1 MNARVWTF
9 GALAA
14 IGLLA
19 APQLRAAE
27 QPAAEPVTGKAQGPY
42 VVVVGVG
49 EFKDKAISPRATAD
63 ADARAFHA
71 LLTDKKY
78 LGVSADRA
86 KLFTSANGTR
96 EAVVKAVEAAAT
108 ATGGDDTVIIA
119 FFGRGSSTGDKPCFF
134 TSDSTVKERAKTALL
149 MSDLEPAFKK
159 FKSQNVLMMMDVQYK
174 GGIDA
179 GTEKI
184 VEPSWLEVM
193 KLVFGDEKDENM
205 LPPNRVL
212 VLGNPPFQDT
222 LTKGDHGLFYSVL
235 ADALGGKADQ
245 APYNEGY
252 EPDGIVTTRELLKYL
267 EKEIPNAARAV
278 GKTDKEKELE
288 PVFVGRGASKFW
300 VTRNPAE
307 TDTIKK
313 RIGAVEALAKGSK
326 LTPDLL
332 KEGVDLLFRMPKLK
346 WSQALRKEYQKLADG
361 GATVADLESS
371 RKKLLED
378 LKLPAEDAAE
388 FAKKVQPAIYKL
400 SAEYIKPMTR
410 GELTALAVKGLFT
423 EADEPIPAD
432 IADAVKT
439 PEKITDERGKELL
452 TEARLRLGKR
462 EDLDGAK
469 GPDVTVRALIGA
481 LHDPYAGYFTK
492 EEWLRTQGQLFGR
505 FPGVG
510 IIIRREAVRDG
521 LLVVTPIK
529 GSPAFRAGIHAG
541 DLITEIRLEVDKEG
555 KPLAADAKKVHST
568 KGLKT
573 DDAVNLITG
582 APDTPVSLVIERE
595 GEKEPKVVRITRNY
609 VMVETVHGVKRDEKN
624 DWGYYIDAD
633 SKIGYLHLSQFITVS
648 NDLGT
653 PADIRRALASMKR
666 TGLNGLVIDVRNN
679 PGGSLKAVIDICEMF
694 VGKEAIVTTKER
706 GGAGATFTYN
716 GRSAGDKSFP
726 IVVLINGNSASASE
740 ILAACLQD
748 HSRATIMGER
758 TYGKGSV
765 QHVEEYDVTGGRIK
779 YTVARYYPPSGRNI
793 DKVAMEQSTELKAK
807 DEWGVKPDAGF
818 ELKMTREE
826 LADWFEYSR
835 DLEVIPVPGKKAPT
849 VDPAKDKQLAKALE
863 HLRGLAGKK

>member
-1 MNARVWTF
+1 MNARVWIL
-9 GALAA
+9 GAIAA
-14 IGLLA
+14 VGLLA
-19 APQLRAAE
+19 GPQLGSAA
-27 QPAAEPVTGKAQGPY
+27 QPAAENGKSQGPY
-42 VVVVGVG
+42 LVAVGVG
-49 EFKDKAISPRATAD
+49 EFTDKAISPRPTAD
-63 ADARAFHA
+63 ADAKALHA
-71 LLTDKKY
+71 LLTDKRY

-86 KLFTSANGTR
+86 KLLTSAGATR
-96 EAVVKAVEAAAT
+96 EAVVKAVEAAVAS
-108 ATGGDDTVIIA
+108 TGGDDTVILA

-134 TSDSTVKERAKTALL
+134 THDSTVKERAKTALL

-159 FKSQNVLMMMDVQYK
+159 LKGQNLLMMMDVQYK
-174 GGIDA
+174 GGVDA

-184 VEPSWLEVM
+184 VEPSWLEIM
-193 KLVFGDEKDENM
+193 KLVFGDEKDDNM

-212 VLGNPPFQDT
+212 IMGNPPFQDA
-222 LTKGDHGLFYSVL
+222 LTKGDHGLFYTVL
-235 ADALGGKADQ
+235 AAGLDGKADQ

-252 EPDGIVTTRELLKYL
+252 ESDGIVTTRELLKYL
-267 EKEIPNAARAV
+267 EKEIPNAARAT

-300 VTRNPAE
+300 VTRNPAV
-307 TDTIKK
+307 TGTIKK
-313 RIGAVEALAKGSK
+313 RIDAVDELARAGK
-326 LTPDLL
+326 LTPDLA
-332 KEGVDLLFRMPKLK
+332 KEGVNLLFRMPKLQ
-346 WSQALRKEYQKLADG
+346 WAQALRKEYQKLADG
-361 GATVADLESS
+361 GAVADLEAA
-371 RKKLLED
+371 RKQLLEG
-378 LKLPAEDAAE
+378 LKLASADAADY
-388 FAKKVQPAIYKL
+388 ARKVAPAIYKL

-410 GELTALAVKGLFT
+410 GELTALAVKGVFT

-432 IADAVKT
+432 IADLIKT
-439 PEKITDERGKELL
+439 PEKITDDRGKELL
-452 TEARLRLGKR
+452 TEARMRLGKR
-462 EDLDGAK
+462 EDLDGEKAA
-469 GPDVTVRALIGA
+469 DVTVRALIGA

-529 GSPAFRAGIHAG
+529 ASPAFRAGIQAG
-541 DLITEIRLEVDKEG
+541 DLITEIRLEVDKQG
-555 KPLAADAKKVHST
+555 KPLADDVKKVHST

-582 APDTPVSLVIERE
+582 APDTPVALVVERE
-595 GEKEPKVVRITRNY
+595 GEKEPKVFRITRNY
-609 VMVETVHGVKRDEKN
+609 VMVETVHGVKRDAKN
-624 DWGYYIDAD
+624 DWSYYLDEK
-633 SKIGYLHLSQFITVS
+633 SKIGYLHLSQFIS
-648 NDLGT
+648 INDDLGT
-653 PADIRRALASMKR
+653 TADIKRALAGMKA
-666 TGLNGLVIDVRNN
+666 TGLNGLIIDVRNN
-679 PGGSLKAVIDICEMF
+679 PGGSLKGVIDICELF
-694 VGKEAIVTTKER
+694 VGREAIVTTKER
-706 GGAGATFTYN
+706 GGAGATFTYS
-716 GRSAGDKSFP
+716 GKKAGDKSFP

-765 QHVEEYDVTGGRIK
+765 QHVEPYDQTEGRIK

-818 ELKMTREE
+818 EIKMSREE

-835 DLEVIPVPGKKAPT
+835 DLEVIPVPGKKVPV

-863 HLRGLAGKK
+863 HLRELVGKK